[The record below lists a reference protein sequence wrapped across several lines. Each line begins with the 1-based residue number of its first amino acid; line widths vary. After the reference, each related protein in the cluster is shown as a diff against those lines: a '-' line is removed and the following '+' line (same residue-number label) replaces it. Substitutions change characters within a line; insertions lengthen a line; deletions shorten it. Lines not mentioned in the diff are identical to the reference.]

1 MNLNRGMAE
10 SLIITLIHHPRFG
23 YLLQPVFASFRP
35 ETDVYTITEAA
46 GSSSSSFPLLDN
58 EAQKIVTY
66 AERYSDKNLMI
77 SFSREKSEAAFL
89 QKVADSDINN
99 YIRPFIENRHREIME
114 LIVKANTPLFIRE
127 KMRIRDFRPNQALEV
142 MSEPSKMVFIFRN
155 RETFT
160 YTAKVQNGKS
170 EITLYEQFFA
180 PLVSNPALV
189 VIGRQ
194 LHHFSDVDEKKL
206 RPFFSKKQIDVPAN
220 SVTDYIRKFV
230 VQCVKNYET
239 IGEGLTIFEQKQQP
253 IAVLTLENGFDL
265 LPVLHLRFQYGNNH
279 FAIDKP
285 YKKEVELHEEDGE
298 ISIGWYYRDR
308 DWEEKQIRML
318 TDAGLWKTRTGQFV
332 TEAMRKNSLN
342 LSDNTDEQRSF
353 SFGVVEWLNRN
364 GDLLKNFKLEQSFGT
379 RLYYTGEI
387 SVQMDI
393 SDSRDW
399 FDIQCVACFGAERI
413 PFIRFKNHILQGIHE
428 YVLPDG
434 RIAVLPTE
442 WFARFTEMFRFGI
455 ASGDNIRLKK
465 YHFRVK
471 ELAENGFLTP
481 NGEERTGGAV
491 EIPKSLNA
499 VLRPYQQSGFRW
511 LVYLQERGFGG
522 CLADDMGLGKTLQT
536 IALLL
541 HTYTDVSLS
550 DMPKTA
556 HKVPRQLSLF
566 DDGCFPTTMPDRDD
580 DAEENAH
587 DKTEVNANAEAD
599 GNIKD
604 GAAVSA
610 EKEAEGLGSG
620 KAGGFQVA
628 VKEGIPPSLIVMPT
642 SLIHNWLHEL
652 EKFAPSLN
660 VYVHAGS
667 NRLRGDDFE
676 KSITGCQIIL
686 TSYGIVRQDIY
697 FLSHYPFHYLIL
709 DESQY
714 IKNPSSQIFS
724 SVKQLSSTY
733 KLALTGTPVENSLS
747 DLWAQMDFLNDHI
760 LGKQGEFKMRFRE
773 SDVVNDEAERQ
784 TLLKIIDPFILR
796 RSKDEVAPELPPL
809 TDEIIYCEMEDE
821 QALLYNEEKNKIR
834 NMLLEQS
841 AKDNRLFG
849 TAALSG
855 LMRLRHFAN
864 HPAISVPDYE
874 GTSAKSDQIMAQ
886 ADILFSENHK
896 VLIFSSFVKHL
907 QIIAGLFDDRGWRY
921 AWLTGSTVN
930 REEVIDQFNSDENVR
945 AFFISLKAGGTGLNL
960 TAADYVFII
969 DPWWNP
975 AAEMQAVSRA
985 HRIGQDRKVTLYR
998 FITKDSVEEKIQRLQ
1013 QYKKTLTD
1021 ALVRPQ
1027 LSMKEIEDLLV

>member
-1 MNLNRGMAE
+1 
-10 SLIITLIHHPRFG
+10 
-23 YLLQPVFASFRP
+23 
-35 ETDVYTITEAA
+35 
-46 GSSSSSFPLLDN
+46 
-58 EAQKIVTY
+58 
-66 AERYSDKNLMI
+66 
-77 SFSREKSEAAFL
+77 
-89 QKVADSDINN
+89 
-99 YIRPFIENRHREIME
+99 
-114 LIVKANTPLFIRE
+114 
-127 KMRIRDFRPNQALEV
+127 
-142 MSEPSKMVFIFRN
+142 
-155 RETFT
+155 
-160 YTAKVQNGKS
+160 
-170 EITLYEQFFA
+170 
-180 PLVSNPALV
+180 
-189 VIGRQ
+189 
-194 LHHFSDVDEKKL
+194 
-206 RPFFSKKQIDVPAN
+206 
-220 SVTDYIRKFV
+220 
-230 VQCVKNYET
+230 
-239 IGEGLTIFEQKQQP
+239 
-253 IAVLTLENGFDL
+253 
-265 LPVLHLRFQYGNNH
+265 
-279 FAIDKP
+279 
-285 YKKEVELHEEDGE
+285 
-298 ISIGWYYRDR
+298 
-308 DWEEKQIRML
+308 
-318 TDAGLWKTRTGQFV
+318 
-332 TEAMRKNSLN
+332 
-342 LSDNTDEQRSF
+342 
-353 SFGVVEWLNRN
+353 
-364 GDLLKNFKLEQSFGT
+364 
-379 RLYYTGEI
+379 
-387 SVQMDI
+387 
-393 SDSRDW
+393 
-399 FDIQCVACFGAERI
+399 
-413 PFIRFKNHILQGIHE
+413 
-428 YVLPDG
+428 
-434 RIAVLPTE
+434 
-442 WFARFTEMFRFGI
+442 
-455 ASGDNIRLKK
+455 
-465 YHFRVK
+465 
-471 ELAENGFLTP
+471 
-481 NGEERTGGAV
+481 
-491 EIPKSLNA
+491 
-499 VLRPYQQSGFRW
+499 
-511 LVYLQERGFGG
+511 
-522 CLADDMGLGKTLQT
+522 
-536 IALLL
+536 
-541 HTYTDVSLS
+541 
-550 DMPKTA
+550 
-556 HKVPRQLSLF
+556 
-566 DDGCFPTTMPDRDD
+566 
-580 DAEENAH
+580 
-587 DKTEVNANAEAD
+587 
-599 GNIKD
+599 
-604 GAAVSA
+604 
-610 EKEAEGLGSG
+610 
-620 KAGGFQVA
+620 

-686 TSYGIVRQDIY
+686 TSYGIVRQDIH

-784 TLLKIIDPFILR
+784 MLLKIIDPFILR

-855 LMRLRHFAN
+855 LMRLRLLAN
-864 HPAISVPDYE
+864 HPIISMPDYE

-907 QIIAGLFDDRGWRY
+907 KIIAGLFADRGWRY
-921 AWLTGSTVN
+921 AWLTGSTAN

-998 FITKDSVEEKIQRLQ
+998 FITKDTVEEKIQRLQ

-1021 ALVRPQ
+1021 ALVRSQ